1 MFISVLS
8 TSAELCS
15 STINNNNNRCII
27 PYIYIYKP
35 SYFRRFFLSLPEF
48 FELRYRI
55 KRVKTTSFYRTLKI
69 GQRNRA
75 IPLARFI
82 SSVHYAASS
91 VEQRVSMDYINR

>member
-8 TSAELCS
+8 ISAELCS

-27 PYIYIYKP
+27 PYIYKP
-35 SYFRRFFLSLPEF
+35 SYFRRFLLKLAGIFRIALSNRE
-48 FELRYRI
+48 
-55 KRVKTTSFYRTLKI
+55 RVKTTSFYRTLKI

-91 VEQRVSMDYINR
+91 VEQRVSMNYINR